1 MTIPTPAQVRDWL
14 HHLPDLCALLGDALV
29 TRSAE
34 QHTSRPVPAS
44 KPPVRLDIIGLLDER
59 DVDWEAGMWRVD
71 PDGHGVLPWLWGWC
85 RDIEAD
91 AYQLRPTLCD
101 EVPDPPTVAGCCA
114 WLMQDDLLDWCAV
127 TLRQWDEFA
136 IDLGRVH
143 AAVRNATANVA
154 DQRVRPVPC
163 GRCGEALTQV
173 KPGLWE
179 CEQGHMTSVQA
190 VTVNRGAKIIGIRA
204 DALGKLVRQPGPGVE
219 PARPILGD
227 GGSRRLYDLNDL
239 RRVVTFSQQADKEGE
254 AC

>member
-1 MTIPTPAQVRDWL
+1 MTIPAPAQVRDWL
-14 HHLPDLCALLGDALV
+14 RTLPDLCALLGDALV

-34 QHTSRPVPAS
+34 QHTSRPVPGS

-91 AYQLRPTLCD
+91 AYRLRPTLCD
-101 EVPDPPTVAGCCA
+101 EVPDLPTIAGCCA
-114 WLMQDDLLDWCAV
+114 WLLQDDLLEWCAA

-136 IDLGRVH
+136 IDLGRVVG
-143 AAVRNATANVA
+143 AVRNATRHVA

-190 VTVNRGAKIIGIRA
+190 VSLREAARQTGVPEATLRRWVRMSNAHRVSDGPTTV
-204 DALGKLVRQPGPGVE
+204 
-219 PARPILGD
+219 
-227 GGSRRLYDLNDL
+227 LYDLGDI
-239 RRVVTFSQQADKEGE
+239 RRIVANRRLGAVV
-254 AC
+254 

>member
-34 QHTSRPVPAS
+34 QHTSRPVPGS

-114 WLMQDDLLDWCAV
+114 WLMQDDLLDWCAA

-136 IDLGRVH
+136 IDLGRVV

-154 DQRVRPVPC
+154 EQRERPVECP
-163 GRCGEALTQV
+163 RCGFALHRV
-173 KPGLWE
+173 KPDLWE
-179 CEQGHMTSVQA
+179 CSEGHALAVHA
-190 VTVNRGAKIIGIRA
+190 VTLREAAAILRRTDGNRAPT
-204 DALGKLVRQPGPGVE
+204 VRTLQRWANRPGLLTPV
-219 PARPILGD
+219 ID
-227 GGSRRLYDLNDL
+227 GPRSRLYDLGQIRAVLADTRL
-239 RRVVTFSQQADKEGE
+239 REG
-254 AC
+254 A